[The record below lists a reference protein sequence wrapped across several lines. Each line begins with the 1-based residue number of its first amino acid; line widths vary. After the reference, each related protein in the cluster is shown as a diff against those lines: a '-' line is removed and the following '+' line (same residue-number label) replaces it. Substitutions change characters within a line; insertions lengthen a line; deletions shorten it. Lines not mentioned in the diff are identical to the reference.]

1 MQELDRIILIARELN
16 VSDIHMSSG
25 MPLLF
30 RIHGNLTQ
38 APVQPSKEE
47 TDQMLYGMLNE
58 KQKEELGQGYDIDFA
73 LQTSDGNRQRVNVFC
88 QQGEAAATIRLPVSY
103 THLTLPTIA

>member
-1 MQELDRIILIARELN
+1 MCNTVNVKDKGKNRVKESDRRKQEAGIMQELDRIILIARELN

-47 TDQMLYGMLNE
+47 TDPMLYGMLNE
-58 KQKEELGQGYDIDFA
+58 KQKEELGQG
-73 LQTSDGNRQRVNVFC
+73 
-88 QQGEAAATIRLPVSY
+88 
-103 THLTLPTIA
+103 